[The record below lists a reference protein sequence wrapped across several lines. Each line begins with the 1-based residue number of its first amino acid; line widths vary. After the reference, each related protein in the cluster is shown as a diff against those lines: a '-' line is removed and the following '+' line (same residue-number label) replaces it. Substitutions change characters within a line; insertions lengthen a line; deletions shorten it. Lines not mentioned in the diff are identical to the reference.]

1 MSRWRQLRLSVF
13 EGVIGLLAAPRTV
26 IAAAIMTALGIGL
39 FVAISGLSVTS
50 TRQVAG
56 DFDALRATEVRIAGG
71 APDGGSVWIPDNY
84 TDRLARLAGF
94 ESAVALARYGSAP
107 VYTTPPDSGRNA
119 TGVAATLTA
128 ADFEHL
134 DTIGPNLNG
143 IDPNELGYRDPS
155 IPPVIIGSRIAAQ
168 LGLGTI
174 DGYQAVWINGQP
186 FIVAAVLADS
196 TRRRDLLDA
205 ALIDR
210 TNAEQIYGPPQTE
223 EVMVAVAP
231 GAAAGFAEQAPLALV
246 PQAPQT
252 VAATAPPDSRQFRQ
266 QIEGRVEAIVVA
278 MSAVALLVG
287 AIGIASSMTISVAG
301 RRWEIGLRQAIGG
314 SRANIFTQF
323 ITEAAMVGAIGG
335 MLGASLGTVAT
346 VAFARYN
353 NWRPII
359 NPNDALLG
367 VLIGL
372 AIGII
377 AGFWPAYRAAQ
388 TDPAE
393 SLRAM

>member
-1 MSRWRQLRLSVF
+1 MSRWRQMRLSVF
-13 EGVIGLLAAPRTV
+13 EGVVGLLAAPRAV
-26 IAAAIMTALGIGL
+26 VGAAVMTALGIGL
-39 FVAISGLSVTS
+39 FVAIAGLSVTS
-50 TRQVAG
+50 TRQVAD

-71 APDGGSVWIPDNY
+71 DPDGGSVWIPDDY
-84 TDRLARLAGF
+84 TERLATLAGF
-94 ESAVALARYGSAP
+94 DSAVALGRYGSAP
-107 VYTTPPDSGRNA
+107 VYTTSPESGRNT

-128 ADFEHL
+128 ADIEYL
-134 DTIGPNLNG
+134 DTIGPSLNG

-155 IPPVIIGSRIAAQ
+155 IPPVIVGSRIAAQ
-168 LGLGTI
+168 LGIGAI

-186 FIVAAVLADS
+186 FIVTAVLADS

-205 ALIDR
+205 VLIDR
-210 TNAEQIYGPPQTE
+210 TNAKQIFGLPQTE
-223 EVMVAVAP
+223 EIMVAVTP

-246 PQAPQT
+246 PQAPLT

-314 SRANIFTQF
+314 SRASIFSQF
-323 ITEAAMVGAIGG
+323 LTEAAMVGAIGG
-335 MLGASLGTVAT
+335 MLGASLGIVAT
-346 VAFARYN
+346 VVFARYN
-353 NWRPII
+353 SWRPVI

-367 VLIGL
+367 VLLGL
-372 AIGII
+372 GVGVI
-377 AGFWPAYRAAQ
+377 AGFWPAFRAAQ

-393 SLRAM
+393 SLRAT